1 MQILFSCQ
9 QTWTFISCL
18 FSNFLLNF
26 VGLLFIATRIC
37 CSSFLSICLGDSTL
51 SANTVIFR
59 VSSWTSEKMGIKK
72 EKADVIGH
80 NHYNNDTHI
89 AITNDKD
96 KRYVKK
102 MLEANSQLQPGIKL
116 FSIKNN
122 FILLTILKWW
132 SFWCYISIFVSV

>member
-1 MQILFSCQ
+1 MYNNVLYKIKERKCNLPCKSFLPVNKHELSFPVCFP
-9 QTWTFISCL
+9 TFC
-18 FSNFLLNF
+18 LNF

-72 EKADVIGH
+72 EKADVIGTD
-80 NHYNNDTHI
+80 HYNNDTHI

-116 FSIKNN
+116 
-122 FILLTILKWW
+122 
-132 SFWCYISIFVSV
+132 

>member
-1 MQILFSCQ
+1 MYYTKIKVKKCNLPCKSFFPVNKHELSFPVCFP
-9 QTWTFISCL
+9 TF
-18 FSNFLLNF
+18 LNF

-72 EKADVIGH
+72 EKADVIGRDQ
-80 NHYNNDTHI
+80 YNNDTHI

-116 FSIKNN
+116 
-122 FILLTILKWW
+122 
-132 SFWCYISIFVSV
+132 